1 MITLLS
7 LCVLILFL
15 KFTLKVLPAI
25 IGFAFLLFLVL
36 LQIVGFILLVPLIG
50 FFFLI
55 LDILVMGLIVSLVR
69 QVV

>member
-7 LCVLILFL
+7 LCILILFL

-25 IGFAFLLFLVL
+25 IGFAISLFLVL

>member
-25 IGFAFLLFLVL
+25 IGFAFSLFLVL

-55 LDILVMGLIVSLVR
+55 LDILAMGLIVSLVR

>member
-15 KFTLKVLPAI
+15 KFILKVLPAI
-25 IGFAFLLFLVL
+25 IGFAFSLFLVL

>member
-25 IGFAFLLFLVL
+25 IGFAFSLFLVL

-55 LDILVMGLIVSLVR
+55 LDILVIGLIVSLVR